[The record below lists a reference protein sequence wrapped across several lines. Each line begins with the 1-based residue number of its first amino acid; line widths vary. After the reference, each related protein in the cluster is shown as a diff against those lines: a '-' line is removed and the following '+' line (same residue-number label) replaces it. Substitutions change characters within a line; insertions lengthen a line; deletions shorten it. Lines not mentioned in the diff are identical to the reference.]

1 MNSLYIE
8 IRKLESSDS
17 LAQDLAH
24 GIYTNHTF
32 GNIAVVSEQPIALMR
47 SVQKQWLKYIREIEQ
62 KSPDTLDDN
71 DSTEI
76 NRNLNYVQNL
86 TFSAES
92 PDKDIQASVSF
103 STAKEFRLIPPICR
117 TLYVT
122 SKISQEDTYL
132 ITSWMPSHALVILYK
147 VG

>member
-17 LAQDLAH
+17 LARDLAD
-24 GIYTNHTF
+24 GIYLNHTF
-32 GNIAVVSEQPIALMR
+32 GNIAVVSEQPIALMG
-47 SVQKQWLKYIREIEQ
+47 SVQKQWIKYIREIEQ
-62 KSPDTLDDN
+62 KIPDTSDDN
-71 DSTEI
+71 GSPEI

-103 STAKEFRLIPPICR
+103 STAKEYKLFPPMCR
-117 TLYVT
+117 TLYITQEVT
-122 SKISQEDTYL
+122 KQDMYML
-132 ITSWMPSHALVILYK
+132 TSWMPQHGTVVLYK
-147 VG
+147 DL